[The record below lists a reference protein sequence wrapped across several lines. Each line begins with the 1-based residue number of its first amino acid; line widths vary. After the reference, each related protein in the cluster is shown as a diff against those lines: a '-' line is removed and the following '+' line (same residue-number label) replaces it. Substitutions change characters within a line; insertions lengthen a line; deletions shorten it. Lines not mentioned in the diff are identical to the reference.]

1 MSAGP
6 QQALRPI
13 VEALGLDWF
22 AQYRR
27 IQRDPVWSKRLKTLS
42 VVVTHTEGRNAQHGQ
57 VVCLPKQYIS
67 GFLFGI
73 NAGRIKDEAIRAKV
87 LQFQIDEA

>member
-27 IQRDPVWSKRLKTLS
+27 IQRDPVWSKRL
-42 VVVTHTEGRNAQHGQ
+42 
-57 VVCLPKQYIS
+57 
-67 GFLFGI
+67 
-73 NAGRIKDEAIRAKV
+73 
-87 LQFQIDEA
+87 

>member
-1 MSAGP
+1 
-6 QQALRPI
+6 
-13 VEALGLDWF
+13 
-22 AQYRR
+22 
-27 IQRDPVWSKRLKTLS
+27 
-42 VVVTHTEGRNAQHGQ
+42 
-57 VVCLPKQYIS
+57 LPKQYIS